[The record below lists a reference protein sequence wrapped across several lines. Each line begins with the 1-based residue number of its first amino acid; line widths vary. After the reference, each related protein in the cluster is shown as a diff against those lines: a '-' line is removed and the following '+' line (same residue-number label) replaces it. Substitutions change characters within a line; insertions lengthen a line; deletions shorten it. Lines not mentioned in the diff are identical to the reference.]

1 MSHKILKP
9 TRRDFLKY
17 GLSGAAVL
25 STGAYSHQAYA
36 NSIPRQH
43 LINIVRRG
51 GWDSLWFHNA
61 VPLSEIQDIV
71 ETSHLLV
78 SSQNFVNSTGNILAP
93 YADVYKTAAKG
104 SWTQRFPDS
113 NIFYHPD
120 GQTTLGPGLNFMN
133 ASDLQEMCIWR
144 GVTSEGGHD
153 LGNQILQMGS
163 LGGNYPSFSAGV
175 ATYASKSGV
184 NRKLHYVQIS
194 NNSVELSTQCGEFSE
209 FVQPINL
216 PSLASW
222 QNITSS
228 STTYLT
234 NAKRRQLVDQAV
246 ESLSKVVSDNST
258 TNTSTQNVFS
268 SFLNSFVGGNSI
280 TGSNFAASA
289 EFLAIVDAYKT
300 EIRSIVNNHVFK
312 TSWFSN
318 SGATDILAANGYV
331 DQLAFRFALAEF
343 LVIKDLSTVVD
354 ISVPGEGDFHNNA
367 NRDALF
373 HLGLYAAYTTLV
385 RRLKKTELT
394 PGMSALEYTTVVMHS
409 EFERHPVISHLDE
422 ASKLTPG
429 ADHWGVATSIW
440 LAGKGVNRGKV
451 IGDFKRGTSS
461 SKFGSSSY
469 NAFKPYYALPVDK
482 TSGQVSLSGILPHI
496 KNLNPTILSMFGA
509 LGYSKLNGVNPFTPV
524 TKL

>member
-1 MSHKILKP
+1 MSQKILKP

-25 STGAYSHQAYA
+25 STAAYSNIAIA
-36 NSIPRQH
+36 NNIPRHH

-71 ETSHLLV
+71 ETSRLLV
-78 SSQNFVNSTGNILAP
+78 SSQSFVNNSGNILAP
-93 YADVYKTAAKG
+93 YADVYKNALKG
-104 SWTQRFPDS
+104 QWTQRFPDS

-133 ASDLQEMCIWR
+133 TSDLQEMCIWR
-144 GVTSEGGHD
+144 GITSEGGHD
-153 LGNQILQMGS
+153 LGNQILQMGA

-175 ATYASKSGV
+175 ATYASKAGI
-184 NRKLHYVQIS
+184 NRKLQYVQIAA
-194 NNSVELSTQCGEFSE
+194 NSVELCTQTGEFSE
-209 FVQPINL
+209 HVQPINL
-216 PSLASW
+216 PNLGTW

-228 STTYLT
+228 STSYLT

-246 ESLSKVVSDNST
+246 ESLSKVVSENTST
-258 TNTSTQNVFS
+258 NASTQNVFS
-268 SFLNSFVGGNSI
+268 SFLNSFIGGNSI
-280 TGSNFAASA
+280 SGSNFATST
-289 EFLAIVDAYKT
+289 EFLSIFEAYKS
-300 EIRSIVNNHVFK
+300 EIRSIVNNHIFK
-312 TSWFSN
+312 TTWFSS
-318 SGATDILAANGYV
+318 SGATDIVATNGYV
-331 DQLAFRFALAEF
+331 DQLSFRFALAEF
-343 LVIKDLSTVVD
+343 LVVKDLSTVVD
-354 ISVPGEGDFHNNA
+354 ILVPGEADFHNNA

-373 HLGLYAAYTTLV
+373 HLGLYAAYTILV

-394 PGMSALEYTTVVMHS
+394 PGASALEYTTVVMHS
-409 EFERHPVISHLDE
+409 EFERHPIISHLDE
-422 ASKLTPG
+422 SSKLTPG
-429 ADHWGVATSIW
+429 ADHWGPATSIW
-440 LAGKGVNRGKV
+440 LAGKGVNKGKV

-482 TSGQVSLSGILPHI
+482 SSGQVSLSGIFPHI
-496 KNLNPTILSMFGA
+496 KNLNPTILAIFGA
-509 LGYSKLNGVNPFTPV
+509 SGYSKLNGINPFTPV